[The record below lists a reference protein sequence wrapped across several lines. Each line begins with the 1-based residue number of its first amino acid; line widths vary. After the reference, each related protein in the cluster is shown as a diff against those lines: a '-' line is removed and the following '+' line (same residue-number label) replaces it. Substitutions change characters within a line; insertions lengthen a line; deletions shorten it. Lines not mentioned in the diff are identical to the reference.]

1 VTTSRDPLLPA
12 RAKSSAPSQRQLR
25 VGELVR
31 HALSEILVRA
41 EIQDDDLS
49 GAVITV
55 SEVRVSPDVR
65 NATAF
70 VIPLG
75 GERQEA
81 IVNALNR
88 NKRYLRGELA
98 RAVQLKFVPSLSFEL
113 DKTFDESDR
122 IAKVLRSPE
131 VARDL
136 DPK

>member
-1 VTTSRDPLLPA
+1 MPA

-88 NKRYLRGELA
+88 NNRYLRGELA
-98 RAVQLKFVPSLSFEL
+98 RAVQLKFVPSLSFKL